1 MNFEAYILAQITN
14 PKNNKKITLPPK
26 KAQSYVR
33 QFIDILACQLST
45 QNYTIKDI
53 NGTDRTISDHAANF
67 RVNAGSGNTVNGI
80 VIGSSNA
87 AVEISQHC
95 LQSQITTNVAHGA
108 VSFAGPIIDGSTC
121 YVDVIRTFTNNTGS
135 ELNIKE
141 VGLYGYAGG
150 TAYKFMLDRTLYT
163 LDVPD
168 GNAVTLAYRLSVT
181 V

>member
-1 MNFEAYILAQITN
+1 MNLEAYILAKILN
-14 PKNNKKITLPPK
+14 PLTGEKIILPPK
-26 KAQSYVR
+26 KANSYVR
-33 QFIDILACQLST
+33 QFIDILAAQLST
-45 QNYTIKDI
+45 QDYTIKDI
-53 NGTDRTISDHAANF
+53 NGTDRTVSDNAVNF
-67 RVNAGSGNTVNGI
+67 RVSGGSGDTNRGI

-87 AVEISQHC
+87 PVEISQHC

-141 VGLYGYAGG
+141 VGLYANAHSTSYR
-150 TAYKFMLDRTLYT
+150 FMLDRTLYT